1 MEPEHLVS
9 KGLHTNNTYQL
20 LNQIDDVLN
29 EYLEPIY
36 CQRQN
41 YQTSQQSDQFF
52 GLKKPDKSLDD
63 PLSRK
68 KAETDKQFE
77 ARKKKLVGKHETQ
90 LRKCI
95 KKKKEPDS
103 DYQVRREE
111 LLRQQEQD
119 RLNWQ
124 IEPEE
129 TEAAFQFRLEQ
140 FNQER
145 SKWQKQLREAI
156 VSSIGEHL
164 TIWLWYIDD
173 ENLLQRLKA
182 IQYCLGLPDAAAGIY
197 SFPEGLTVNICKQEA
212 GIIAQRLDLPAP
224 YKPKRTQRETA
235 INNRKRQIADIVQP
249 IKPNLLGKVG
259 VWFELYGKEF
269 WHKYSWRDPKSAIR
283 LGFADVEIGSQ
294 FITPERKSYH
304 QKAISS
310 FIDLLRFLG
319 VRLAPSRISLPNID
333 QNPPINEVGLYLVN
347 CTSETSA
354 DGKAQLIP
362 VMVKMSS
369 LTAEISAIYPGLESW
384 IPYDEASLRINKD
397 GINFKNDAQGKAK
410 IRNWIKE
417 TLEKKELRGK
427 PTILYC
433 EAENIR
439 RVWTWLQDTQI
450 SANGLLFAER
460 ENPVFVSMPELR
472 VIRVRTGDETA
483 EWFGIDGEQVSGFVT
498 GIFKNADNDR
508 VFYSIGNKS
517 ATMSSISKDLSRIK
531 NPEKAWLH
539 PSIVEIAIGY
549 WQEDDNLLELAAI
562 AHQSRHGVLQYEGF
576 LEIPRVLHYAKQ
588 MRDYVLMLQK
598 DEQNESDT

>member
-1 MEPEHLVS
+1 M
-9 KGLHTNNTYQL
+9 
-20 LNQIDDVLN
+20 
-29 EYLEPIY
+29 
-36 CQRQN
+36 
-41 YQTSQQSDQFF
+41 
-52 GLKKPDKSLDD
+52 
-63 PLSRK
+63 
-68 KAETDKQFE
+68 
-77 ARKKKLVGKHETQ
+77 
-90 LRKCI
+90 
-95 KKKKEPDS
+95 
-103 DYQVRREE
+103 RREE
-111 LLRQQEQD
+111 LLRKQEQY

-156 VSSIGEHL
+156 VSSIGEQL
-164 TIWLWYIDD
+164 TIWIWYIND
-173 ENLLQRLKA
+173 ENLLERLKA

-197 SFPEGLTVNICKQEA
+197 SFSEGLTVNICKQEA
-212 GIIAQRLDLPAP
+212 GSIAQRLDLPAP
-224 YKPKRTQRETA
+224 YKPKRTQREIA
-235 INNRKRQIADIVQP
+235 IDNRKRQIADIVQP
-249 IKPNLLGKVG
+249 IKPKLLGKG
-259 VWFELYGKEF
+259 GGWFELYGKEF

-283 LGFADVEIGSQ
+283 LGFADVGIGSQ
-294 FITPERKSYH
+294 FITPEQKSYH

-319 VRLAPSRISLPNID
+319 VPLAPSRISLPTVDENT
-333 QNPPINEVGLYLVN
+333 PINEVGLWLVN

-354 DGKAQLIP
+354 HGKAQLIP
-362 VMVKMSS
+362 IMVKMSS
-369 LTAEISAIYPGLESW
+369 LTAEISAIYPGLKSW

-417 TLEKKELRGK
+417 ILEKKELRGK

-433 EAENIR
+433 KAENIR
-439 RVWTWLQDTQI
+439 RVWTWLQDIQI
-450 SANGLLFAER
+450 DPRGLSFAER
-460 ENPVFVSMPELR
+460 KSPVFVPMLELR

-483 EWFGIDGEQVSGFVT
+483 EWFGIDGAQVSGFVT
-498 GIFKNADNDR
+498 GIFKNSDNDR

-517 ATMSSISKDLSRIK
+517 TTMSSISKDLSRIN
-531 NPEKAWLH
+531 NPAKAWLH

-576 LEIPRVLHYAKQ
+576 LERPRVLHYAKQ
-588 MRDYVLMLQK
+588 TSDYVLMLQK
-598 DEQNESDT
+598 DEQNE